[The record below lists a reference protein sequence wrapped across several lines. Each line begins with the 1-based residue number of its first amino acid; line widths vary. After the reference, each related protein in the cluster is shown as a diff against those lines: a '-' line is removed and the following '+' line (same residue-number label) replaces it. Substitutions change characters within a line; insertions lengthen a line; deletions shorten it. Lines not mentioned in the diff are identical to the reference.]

1 MEGFVTTV
9 IVFCVL
15 IAAILKMGVK
25 IVSQSEIL
33 IIERLGRFHK
43 VLDGGFHIIVPFF
56 DAVRAKMSVR
66 EQLVDISKQQVITK
80 DNVNISVDGIV
91 FLKVIDGKM
100 ALYNV
105 EDYRRAIS
113 NLAMTTLRSAI
124 GEMSL
129 DNTLSSRDQLNSK
142 LQIALGDAADNW
154 GVKIMRV

>member
-91 FLKVIDGKM
+91 F
-100 ALYNV
+100 
-105 EDYRRAIS
+105 
-113 NLAMTTLRSAI
+113 
-124 GEMSL
+124 
-129 DNTLSSRDQLNSK
+129 
-142 LQIALGDAADNW
+142 
-154 GVKIMRV
+154 